1 MLTLL
6 AFYIRK
12 NPRTKEKSH
21 ITLEF
26 SDAYGRTALHY
37 AALRNSEEC
46 LEPISDYASDKIS
59 DLIGAKDNLGRTL
72 FHYACQSGADDILL
86 HYCQTLDQNS

>member
-1 MLTLL
+1 MLIQLV
-6 AFYIRK
+6 FYTRK
-12 NPRTKEKSH
+12 KSSPNLPKPK
-21 ITLEF
+21 ISF

-46 LEPISDYASDKIS
+46 LEPISDYAGDKIS
-59 DLIGAKDNLGRTL
+59 ELIGAKDHLGRTL

-86 HYCQTLDQNS
+86 HYCQTLDQSS